1 MELSFKKIIALG
13 IFVLSSQSV
22 LAVGTDVT
30 ESGVIADDTDKISTD
45 YDQNDVDELI
55 RDEEIKLLRGSYIS
69 PYNNLQDPITL
80 NMGYSQKADESGAI
94 YRGGLSGIINLNSPA
109 QGQNRAYNT
118 DIFQLWGQTDRY
130 AGFAFG
136 AAGTAMVNTN
146 QVGQPNTFAE
156 TSVFSLGQAYVDY
169 QYSNKLDITAGN
181 ILIVTPWVN
190 ASSSNN
196 PGGNYAM
203 GNNTFQ
209 GGVFNVQALP
219 SLLVT
224 GFTAW
229 SYLQYPNSWF
239 TQQTYYNT
247 MSGPLSGIGEASTG
261 GTSGVGVVW
270 NPVDSYSGQ
279 AWLYN
284 FTDYANMAYVDNSY
298 HVQMNKVF
306 SWDFAAQ
313 GFMERSSGLTLTNQ
327 TSLPGQTTPA
337 GDVSSNGVGGK
348 IALNIANNTS
358 SISYNNIFGA
368 NGSYLNGGMVTP
380 YTYGMEADPLYTT
393 PALTSLAELGSG
405 QAYTIRNSTRFL
417 DNSLKFNLSFSQFF
431 VDQIYTGQASE
442 VTEYDATVL
451 YQVPQTKLNIW
462 TRVVYV
468 AQANSSGGNMW
479 QPRLIVN
486 WTF

>member
-1 MELSFKKIIALG
+1 MGRSLKKIIALG
-13 IFVLSSQSV
+13 IFTLFSKSA
-22 LAVGTDVT
+22 LAVGADVT
-30 ESGVIADDTDKISTD
+30 ESGVAADDADKISTD
-45 YDQNDVDELI
+45 FDQNDVDELI
-55 RDEEIKLLRGSYIS
+55 RDEEIKLLRASYIS

-80 NMGYSQKADESGAI
+80 NMGYSQKVDESGAI
-94 YRGGLSGIINLNSPA
+94 YRGGLSGIINLNSPT

-118 DIFQLWGQTDRY
+118 EIFQLWGQTDRY

-136 AAGTAMVNTN
+136 AAGTAMLNTN

-169 QYSNKLDITAGN
+169 QYGNKLDITAGN

-209 GGVFNVQALP
+209 GAVFNVQALP

-229 SYLQYPNSWF
+229 SYLQYPNNWF

-368 NGSYLNGGMVTP
+368 SGSFLNGGMVTP

-405 QAYTIRNSTRFL
+405 QAYTIRNSTRFMEG
-417 DNSLKFNLSFSQFF
+417 SLKFNLSFSQFF
-431 VDQIYTGQASE
+431 VNQVYATQASQIN
-442 VTEYDATVL
+442 EYDATIL
-451 YQVPQTKLNIW
+451 YRIPQTALNVW
-462 TRVVYV
+462 ARVVYV
-468 AQANSSGGNMW
+468 ENANSSSGNMW
-479 QPRLIVN
+479 QPRVIVN

>member
-1 MELSFKKIIALG
+1 MESLVKRIILIGSLVVLG
-13 IFVLSSQSV
+13 QSV
-22 LAVGTDVT
+22 IAVGIDQSESQVITDD
-30 ESGVIADDTDKISTD
+30 ADKINAD
-45 YDQNDVDELI
+45 YSQNDIDELI
-55 RDEEIKLLRGSYIS
+55 RDEEIKLLRGSFIS
-69 PYNNLQDPITL
+69 PYNNLQDPISL

-94 YRGGLSGIINLNSPA
+94 YRGGLSGIINLNSPT

-118 DIFQLWGQTDRY
+118 EIFQLWGQTDRY

-136 AAGTAMVNTN
+136 ASGTAMANTN

-169 QYSNKLDITAGN
+169 QYSNKLDVTAGN

-209 GGVFNVQALP
+209 GAVVNVQALP

-229 SYLQYPNSWF
+229 SYLQYPNNWF

-247 MSGPLSGIGEASTG
+247 MSGPLSGIGQATTG
-261 GTSGVGVVW
+261 GPSGLGVVW

-284 FTDYANMAYVDNSY
+284 FSDYANMAYVDNSY
-298 HVQMNKVF
+298 HVQMNKTF
-306 SWDFAAQ
+306 SWDFAGQ
-313 GFMERSSGLTLTNQ
+313 GFVERSSGLTLTNQ

-337 GDVSSNGVGGK
+337 GDVSSNGVGAK

-358 SISYNNIFGA
+358 SISYNNVFGA
-368 NGSYLNGGMVTP
+368 SGSYLNGGVVSP

-417 DNSLKFNLSFSQFF
+417 DNSLKVNFSFSQFF
-431 VDQIYTGQASE
+431 VNQIYASQASE
-442 VTEYDATVL
+442 VTEYDAAVL
-451 YQVPQTKLNIW
+451 YQIPQTALNVW
-462 TRVVYV
+462 ARVVYV
-468 AQANSSGGNMW
+468 EQANSSGGNMW
-479 QPRLIVN
+479 QPRVIVN